1 MKRFSK
7 LLFLIIAAF
16 ISVATVKADSPLTID
31 RAEYDENASVATI
44 SGESEYSEVMV
55 SLFDGEELLT
65 FKTVTTNNND
75 EYTATFNI
83 QFSEDK
89 TIIVKVGDIN
99 STDYEIANMD
109 VKKSV
114 VPTRPSTLTDDQGN
128 SLTILDSLKK
138 FNVGD
143 ELDLGIQM
151 IDVNSLSED
160 EKAMFDAIQNTLGA
174 KNKLAGIV
182 FLNVINDG
190 HERSLEDIENGYK
203 LFIKADK
210 EMFDSFKKPNL
221 ARVID
226 LDELRFEAGKAMNYD
241 SANGGS
247 VVTINNI
254 GMFLLYDDISID
266 YKFLDGTDNQT
277 YILKGGNTLTLK
289 VDADKAKF
297 VGVYVDG
304 KLVDKA
310 NYTVTAG
317 STVVTFT
324 KDYMQSLAVGVHDVK
339 VDFTDGQA
347 ITTIEVLATNPK
359 TGDNLALFASLFIMS
374 VSGIALVSIAY
385 KRKAKN

>member
-1 MKRFSK
+1 MRH
-7 LLFLIIAAF
+7 
-16 ISVATVKADSPLTID
+16 
-31 RAEYDENASVATI
+31 
-44 SGESEYSEVMV
+44 
-55 SLFDGEELLT
+55 
-65 FKTVTTNNND
+65 
-75 EYTATFNI
+75 FNL
-83 QFSEDK
+83 
-89 TIIVKVGDIN
+89 
-99 STDYEIANMD
+99 Y
-109 VKKSV
+109 
-114 VPTRPSTLTDDQGN
+114 
-128 SLTILDSLKK
+128 
-138 FNVGD
+138 
-143 ELDLGIQM
+143 
-151 IDVNSLSED
+151 
-160 EKAMFDAIQNTLGA
+160 
-174 KNKLAGIV
+174 
-182 FLNVINDG
+182 
-190 HERSLEDIENGYK
+190 
-203 LFIKADK
+203 
-210 EMFDSFKKPNL
+210 EMFGSFKKPNL

-226 LDELRFEAGKAMNYD
+226 LDELRFEAGKAMSYD

-277 YILKGGNTLTLK
+277 YILKGGDTLTLK

>member
-7 LLFLIIAAF
+7 LLLLIIAAF
-16 ISVATVKADSPLTID
+16 ISVATVKAASPLTID
-31 RAEYDENASVATI
+31 NANYDENASVATV
-44 SGESEYSEVMV
+44 SGTSDYSEVMV

-114 VPTRPSTLTDDQGN
+114 APTRPTTLTDDQGN

-226 LDELRFEAGKAMNYD
+226 LDELRFEAGKAMSYD
-241 SANGGS
+241 STNGGA

-266 YKFLDGTDNQT
+266 YKFLDGTENQT
-277 YILKGGNTLTLK
+277 YILKGGDTLTLK

>member
-1 MKRFSK
+1 MKMFK
-7 LLFLIIAAF
+7 KCLLFIF
-16 ISVATVKADSPLTID
+16 VAIVAITTVKADSPLSIEGK
-31 RAEYDENASVATI
+31 EYDENACIATI
-44 SGESEYSEVMV
+44 SGESEYKDVMV
-55 SLFDGEELLT
+55 SLFDGEELLA
-65 FKTVTTNNND
+65 FKTVQTNNND

-83 QFSEDK
+83 TFAEDK

-99 STDYEIANMD
+99 ETDYKMTTMN

-114 VPTRPSTLTDDQGN
+114 APTRPTTLTDDQGN

-226 LDELRFEAGKAMNYD
+226 LDELRFEAGKAMSYD
-241 SANGGS
+241 SANGGA

-266 YKFLDGTDNQT
+266 YKFLDGTADQT
-277 YILKGGNTLTLK
+277 YVLKGGDTLTLR
-289 VDADKAKF
+289 VDADFAKF

-310 NYTVTAG
+310 NYTAKSG
-317 STVVTFT
+317 STVITFS
-324 KDYMQSLAVGVHDVK
+324 KEYMQSLSTGIHDIK

-347 ITTIEVLATNPK
+347 ITTVNVLATNPK
-359 TGDNLALFASLFIMS
+359 TGDNLIMFASLLV
-374 VSGIALVSIAY
+374 VSIGGIALVSFAL
-385 KRKAKN
+385 KRKANN